1 MDPYRHIFEQH
12 IEDASFLWVLRSVAI
27 EQPHYVATDLAELE
41 MRIDSHLDGIMA
53 SLVRTWPLCVE
64 ACAFEEGGEAFVFA
78 VTAFRSLEAEKIQ
91 KAVEFGFTNDE
102 TFAGT
107 VSALAWLPGS
117 LCHDW
122 IKRFFTSKDIRHKLL
137 ALAACRARSED
148 PAGYLDRIL
157 LRDDCMSVEPLRA
170 MALRCVGEF
179 KRDDLRAYIE
189 EGMPALTGEACDI
202 DYWLIRSALL
212 LGHRAAAVALEPF
225 VFVENAHRQSSLQL
239 AFRCLPTN
247 TAKQWITRLAEDP
260 ENMRLVIKATV
271 ALGDSQTIP
280 WLLQVM
286 ANPRYAR
293 LAGEGFSLLT
303 GIDLEKREL
312 IIDVPDITEFQSASN
327 EDAESVELD
336 EDENLPWP
344 NTDKLA
350 AIWQKYGGSFVAGQR
365 YLMGKTINSEGLKS
379 ILLHGCQRQRHAAAL
394 ELALLDVRQ
403 PLINI
408 DRKVPELPTA
418 VSA

>member
-1 MDPYRHIFEQH
+1 MDPYQHIFEQH

-27 EQPHYVATDLAELE
+27 EQPHYNAMDLAELE
-41 MRIDSHLDGIMA
+41 ARIDGHLDGIMA

-102 TFAGT
+102 TFAGM
-107 VSALAWLPGS
+107 VSALAWLPGT

-122 IKRFFTSKDIRHKLL
+122 IKRFFSSKDFRHKLL

-157 LRDDCMSVEPLRA
+157 LREDCTAVEPLRA
-170 MALRCVGEF
+170 MAIRCIGEF
-179 KRDDLRAYIE
+179 KRDDLRVHIE
-189 EGMPALTGEACDI
+189 EGMSLLSGDASDI
-202 DYWLIRSALL
+202 DYWVIRSALL
-212 LGHRAAAVALEPF
+212 LGNRSAASALEPF
-225 VFVENAHRQSSLQL
+225 IFTDNTHRQSSIQL
-239 AFRCLPTN
+239 AFRSLPIN
-247 TAKQWITRLAEDP
+247 TAKQWISRLAEDP

-271 ALGDSQTIP
+271 ALGDSQAIP
-280 WLLQVM
+280 WLLQIM
-286 ANPRYAR
+286 LNPRYAR
-293 LAGEGFSLLT
+293 LAGEGFSMLT

-312 IIDVPDITEFQSASN
+312 IIDIPDITEFQSESN
-327 EDAESVELD
+327 EDSASIELD

-350 AIWQKYGGSFVAGQR
+350 AIWQKYGGSFVVGQR
-365 YLMGKTINSEGLKS
+365 YFMGKAANLENVKS
-379 ILLHGCQRQRHAAAL
+379 IMLHGYQRQRHAAAL
-394 ELALLDVRQ
+394 ELALFDTRQ